1 MECAASE
8 AVLRRAPSGAFF
20 ERKGADCLVGGRRDG
35 SWLFAA
41 VVEKEAFVKRTFLL
55 FSSSKGK
62 MVKIPFLQD
71 GLYDREQ
78 W

>member
-41 VVEKEAFVKRTFLL
+41 VVEYEAFGKKNVSTL
-55 FSSSKGK
+55 FI
-62 MVKIPFLQD
+62 VE
-71 GLYDREQ
+71 RENG
-78 W
+78 